1 MVRALT
7 RRRLLL
13 KFRRLQTASTLASLV
28 TSMAMPIT
36 RRSEPFSSFAVAI
49 TLFWS
54 RSMTSLPPPA
64 HEGTRDLVANAV
76 RRFRHDTVC
85 GRRLGSARFYSRTFF
100 GPSGLA
106 LAAST
111 AGRIERV
118 ERQRGNRKAPRAPGT
133 QHETDCLANREAGK
147 AGEFLRFSWRGAR

>member
-1 MVRALT
+1 MT
-7 RRRLLL
+7 
-13 KFRRLQTASTLASLV
+13 TLA
-28 TSMAMPIT
+28 
-36 RRSEPFSSFAVAI
+36 
-49 TLFWS
+49 
-54 RSMTSLPPPA
+54 PPA

-100 GPSGLA
+100 GPSALA

-111 AGRIERV
+111 AVGIARV

-147 AGEFLRFSWRGAR
+147 AGEIVDIASADVTDEVERQPLVPVLADFEAHWHPSCSKTRSNA